1 MWELAEVPG
10 SNDLGWTFLVAVK
23 REPLSGFHSAA
34 LPDKLHITYE
44 YLQWQSFAI
53 KNQTTVMF
61 FIMGILLH
69 QMNGPSL
76 LASRKIL
83 QLRFIVLQT
92 LDDGDM
98 ALMDMGGEYNY
109 YGSDITCSYP
119 TLDDGDM
126 ALMDMGGEY
135 NYYGSDITCSYPIL
149 LQVRTVWMRSLM

>member
-69 QMNGPSL
+69 QMNGKLEGNDVIEATIRVQVDLVFYVICNL
-76 LASRKIL
+76 LLTR
-83 QLRFIVLQT
+83 
-92 LDDGDM
+92 
-98 ALMDMGGEYNY
+98 
-109 YGSDITCSYP
+109 
-119 TLDDGDM
+119 
-126 ALMDMGGEY
+126 
-135 NYYGSDITCSYPIL
+135 
-149 LQVRTVWMRSLM
+149 

>member
-69 QMNGPSL
+69 QMNGYSFTKSSNENGDGLVQFQDSRVHLPLSSPATIYFVPYGLNAYLMSVCRKLEGNDVIEATIRVQVDLVFYVICNL
-76 LASRKIL
+76 LLTR
-83 QLRFIVLQT
+83 
-92 LDDGDM
+92 
-98 ALMDMGGEYNY
+98 
-109 YGSDITCSYP
+109 
-119 TLDDGDM
+119 
-126 ALMDMGGEY
+126 
-135 NYYGSDITCSYPIL
+135 
-149 LQVRTVWMRSLM
+149 